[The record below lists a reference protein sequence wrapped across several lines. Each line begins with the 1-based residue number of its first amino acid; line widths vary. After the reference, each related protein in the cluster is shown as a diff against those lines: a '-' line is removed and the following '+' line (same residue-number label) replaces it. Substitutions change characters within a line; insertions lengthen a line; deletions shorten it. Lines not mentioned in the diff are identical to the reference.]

1 MKPFSQYQK
10 FDLTQGEKVNYS
22 YYIALES
29 IYNCF
34 TDRLEE
40 LFYDMFNKVFQ
51 FSYQIETGIRFQS
64 RLRETEA
71 PVPIFI
77 FEVSPMKG
85 NALLILDHSMTNLFL
100 NQKTIFQQKTIDV
113 KNCFSLNQNNSRA
126 LGTKVNHYLNEF
138 EKCWEQINPIELKLK
153 KLVSNPVKAKIM
165 HSHETC
171 IFINVT
177 AKYKNFSCQCQF
189 GFSAFQLD
197 PIMKKHYQKAML
209 LGDSRPEPN
218 QEKRN
223 ALLTMLNTDTIYRV
237 KGILGDLKIPHQEI
251 INSLETGAVIPLE
264 NALQNHVIVTINDY
278 PVLSAEA
285 GSSEQKL
292 SLKINGRFDEMK
304 LKVKQQDIPF
314 SKLSFPNSKA

>member
-10 FDLTQGEKVNYS
+10 FDLTRGEKVNYS

-29 IYNCF
+29 IFNCF

-51 FSYQIETGIRFQS
+51 FNYHIETGIRFQS
-64 RLRETEA
+64 RLRETAA

-77 FEVSPMKG
+77 FDVSPMKG
-85 NALLILDHSMTNLFL
+85 DALLILDHSMTNLFL
-100 NQKTIFQQKTIDV
+100 NQNTVFQHKTIDV
-113 KNCFSLNQNNSRA
+113 KNYFTLNQDNSRV
-126 LGTKVNHYLNEF
+126 LGGKVNQYLNELS
-138 EKCWEQINPIELKLK
+138 KCWEQINPIDIKLK

-171 IFINVT
+171 IFINVS
-177 AKYKNFSCQCQF
+177 AKYKNFSCRCQF

-209 LGDSRPEPN
+209 LGDSRSEPN
-218 QEKRN
+218 HEKSK
-223 ALLTMLNTDTIYRV
+223 ALLTMLNTDASYEI
-237 KGILGDLKIPHQEI
+237 KGILGNLTISHHEI

-264 NALQNHVIVTINDY
+264 NALQNHVVVTVNDY
-278 PVLSAEA
+278 PALSAEA
-285 GSSEQKL
+285 GMSDQKL
-292 SLKINGRFDEMK
+292 SLKVNGRFDDMK
-304 LKVKQQDIPF
+304 MKIKQQNIPF
-314 SKLSFPNSKA
+314 SKLSFPNSKD